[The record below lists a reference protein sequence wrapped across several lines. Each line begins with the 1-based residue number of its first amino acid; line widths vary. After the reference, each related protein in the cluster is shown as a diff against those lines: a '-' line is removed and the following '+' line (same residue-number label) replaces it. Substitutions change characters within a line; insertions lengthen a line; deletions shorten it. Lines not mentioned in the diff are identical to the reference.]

1 MIDILT
7 ILIFSINHMQTRN
20 KGLILSLIGVLILS
34 PDSLLIRLVNL
45 DDFSLIFYRS
55 ALPVIT
61 IFLFLLYIYKSNLL
75 KAFLLIGKIG
85 ILYAIL
91 YAITHVCFVYS
102 IQNTSVANTLVLIA
116 AAPIFAAIFSVFLLK
131 EIPDYFTW
139 IVIFISLSGMIIIG
153 WGSFTTSGI
162 FGDLMALI
170 VALGMGFSMVLVRLY
185 KDKDLVPA
193 CLIGCIIAA
202 LYALPFDI
210 NFNLESYQIILL
222 LVMCLII
229 LPIPFIILTI
239 APKYAPAHEVALIFL
254 MESVIG
260 TAWVWFIIKEVPP
273 FNTIV
278 GGIIL
283 LIAVSIF
290 IIKTTQ
296 DEN

>member
-1 MIDILT
+1 
-7 ILIFSINHMQTRN
+7 MQTRN

-55 ALPVIT
+55 AIPVIT
-61 IFLFLLYIYKSNLL
+61 IFLFLLYIYKSKLVNS
-75 KAFLLIGKIG
+75 FILIGKIG

-116 AAPIFAAIFSVFLLK
+116 AAPIFAAIFSVFILK

-139 IVIFISLSGMIIIG
+139 IIIFIALIGMIIIG
-153 WGSFTTSGI
+153 WGSYTTSGI

-170 VALGMGFSMVLVRLY
+170 VALGMGFSMVLVRFY
-185 KDKDLVPA
+185 KNVDLVPA
-193 CLIGCIIAA
+193 CLIGCLIAA
-202 LYALPFDI
+202 LYALPFNI
-210 NFNLESYQIILL
+210 NFSLNYNQIILIL
-222 LVMCLII
+222 IMCLII
-229 LPIPFIILTI
+229 LPIPFMILTI

-254 MESVIG
+254 MESVLG
-260 TAWVWFIIKEVPP
+260 TAWVWLVIKEVPP
-273 FNTIV
+273 FNTII

-283 LIAVSIF
+283 LIAVSVF
-290 IIKTTQ
+290 IIKTTR
-296 DEN
+296 DSG

>member
-1 MIDILT
+1 
-7 ILIFSINHMQTRN
+7 MQTRN

-61 IFLFLLYIYKSNLL
+61 IFLFLLYIYKSNIVNS
-75 KAFLLIGKIG
+75 FLLIGKIG

-131 EIPDYFTW
+131 EIPDYFTCV
-139 IVIFISLSGMIIIG
+139 IIFIALFGMIIIG
-153 WGSFTTSGI
+153 WGSYTTSGI

-170 VALGMGFSMVLVRLY
+170 VALGMGFSMVLVRFY
-185 KDKDLVPA
+185 KNIDLVPA
-193 CLIGCIIAA
+193 CLIGCVIAA
-202 LYALPFDI
+202 LYALPFNI
-210 NFNLESYQIILL
+210 NFSLNNSQIILIL
-222 LVMCLII
+222 MMCLII
-229 LPIPFIILTI
+229 LPIPFMILTI

-254 MESVIG
+254 MESVLG
-260 TAWVWFIIKEVPP
+260 TAWVWLVIKEVPP
-273 FNTIV
+273 DNTII

-283 LIAVSIF
+283 LIAVSVF
-290 IIKTTQ
+290 IIKTTR
-296 DEN
+296 DNG

>member
-1 MIDILT
+1 
-7 ILIFSINHMQTRN
+7 MQTRN

-61 IFLFLLYIYKSNLL
+61 IFLFLLYIYKSNIVNS
-75 KAFLLIGKIG
+75 FLLIGKIG

-131 EIPDYFTW
+131 EIPNYFTW
-139 IVIFISLSGMIIIG
+139 LIIIIAIFGMIIIG
-153 WGSFTTSGI
+153 WGSYTTSGI

-210 NFNLESYQIILL
+210 NFNLNNSQILFLL
-222 LVMCLII
+222 IMCLVI
-229 LPIPFIILTI
+229 LPIPFMILTI

-254 MESVIG
+254 MESVLG
-260 TAWVWFIIKEVPP
+260 TAWVWYVIKEVPP
-273 FNTIV
+273 FNTII

-283 LIAVSIF
+283 LVAVSIF

-296 DEN
+296 DER

>member
-1 MIDILT
+1 MEA
-7 ILIFSINHMQTRN
+7 RN
-20 KGLILSLIGVLILS
+20 KGLLLSLVGVLILS

-45 DDFSLIFYRS
+45 DDYSLIFYRS

-61 IFLFLLYIYKSNLL
+61 IFLFLFYIYKFNLF
-75 KAFLLIGKIG
+75 KSFILIGNIG
-85 ILYAIL
+85 IFYALL

-116 AAPIFAAIFSVFLLK
+116 AAPIFAAIFSIFILK
-131 EIPDYFTW
+131 EIPNFFTW
-139 IVIFISLSGMIIIG
+139 IIIFIALLGMIIIG
-153 WGSFTTSGI
+153 WGSYTTSGF

-170 VALGMGFSMVLVRLY
+170 VALGMGFSMVIVRYY
-185 KDKDLVPA
+185 KNIDLVPA

-210 NFNLESYQIILL
+210 NFSLNSFQVLILL
-222 LVMCLII
+222 IMCLII

-239 APKYAPAHEVALIFL
+239 APKYAHAHEVALIFL
-254 MESVIG
+254 MESVLG
-260 TAWVWFIIKEVPP
+260 TAWVWFVINEVPP
-273 FNTIV
+273 INTII

-290 IIKTTQ
+290 IVKTTR
-296 DEN
+296 EKN